1 MALLY
6 ISTPNVTLSF
16 VLAPFP
22 HLDTVSSTALI
33 SGYVQ
38 AGLPHEALHIFDK
51 MRNSA
56 VPDQVA
62 LVTVLNAYI
71 SLGKLD
77 DACQLFQQ
85 MPIPIRNVVAWNVMI
100 SGHAKT
106 AHYEEAL
113 AFFHQ
118 MSKHGVKSS
127 RSTLAS
133 VLSAIASLA
142 ALNHGLL
149 VHAHAIKHGFESSIY
164 VASSLINMYG
174 KCQMLDDARQVF
186 DAISRKNMIVWNAM
200 LGVYS
205 QNGFLSNVMELFLD
219 MTTCG
224 VHLDE
229 FAYTSILS
237 TCACFECLDIGYQLH
252 SAIMKKRFTSN
263 LFANNALIDMYAKA
277 GALKEASKQF
287 EHTTYRD
294 HISWN
299 AIIVGYVQEEA
310 ETGALSLFQ
319 RMNLDGIV
327 PEEVSLASKLSACEN
342 IKVLES

>member
-38 AGLPHEALHIFDK
+38 AGLPHEALHVFDK
-51 MRNSA
+51 MHTSA
-56 VPDQVA
+56 AISDQ
-62 LVTVLNAYI
+62 
-71 SLGKLD
+71 
-77 DACQLFQQ
+77 
-85 MPIPIRNVVAWNVMI
+85 
-100 SGHAKT
+100 
-106 AHYEEAL
+106 
-113 AFFHQ
+113 
-118 MSKHGVKSS
+118 
-127 RSTLAS
+127 
-133 VLSAIASLA
+133 
-142 ALNHGLL
+142 
-149 VHAHAIKHGFESSIY
+149 HGFESSIY

-205 QNGFLSNVMELFLD
+205 HNGFLSNVMELFLD

-277 GALKEASKQF
+277 GALKEAIKQF

-294 HISWN
+294 HIS
-299 AIIVGYVQEEA
+299 
-310 ETGALSLFQ
+310 
-319 RMNLDGIV
+319 
-327 PEEVSLASKLSACEN
+327 
-342 IKVLES
+342 